1 MRTRAQT
8 ARLGIFVAV
17 AAGLMLATVIFLS
30 GRAFLQSRDH
40 YHILFSET
48 VSGLEVGAAVKLLG
62 VRVGRIESFRVR
74 SDGIDKVEVDIS
86 LDHGTPIRTNARAV
100 LSGSGITGLMFV
112 EITSGTADADL
123 VKPGGEIPAGSSL
136 LGSLTG
142 KAENIALKTDE
153 VLNRVLTIADEQNVN
168 NLRQSLEN
176 IQTATLKLKNVLE
189 GLEGS
194 VPAFAKAGERLNPL
208 MTELGDAA
216 GAVRNAANL
225 VGGLA
230 GDTHKVAT
238 NLEALTRSDG
248 VVYAAVDQLRHT
260 LQTADTIMGG
270 EHADQTAKEVQGAL
284 HSFTDTMNQLTV
296 VLSASG
302 ADVRRISN
310 SLRAAAENLE
320 EFARAIRENPS
331 LLIRPTDQGE

>member
-8 ARLGIFVAV
+8 ARLGVFIAV
-17 AAGLMLATVIFLS
+17 AFALMLATLIILS
-30 GRAFLQSRDH
+30 GRAFLQARDH

-62 VRVGRIESFRVR
+62 VRVGRIEAFRVR

-86 LDHGTPIRTNARAV
+86 LDHGTPIRTNARAI

-112 EITSGTADADL
+112 EITGGTADADL

-153 VLNRVLTIADEQNVN
+153 VLNRVLTIADEQNIN
-168 NLRQSLEN
+168 NLKQSLEN
-176 IQTATLKLKNVLE
+176 VETATLKLKNMLE

-194 VPAFAKAGERLNPL
+194 VPAFAKASERLNPL
-208 MTELGDAA
+208 MTQLGDAA
-216 GAVRNAANL
+216 VAVRDAAGVVNG
-225 VGGLA
+225 VA
-230 GDTHKVAT
+230 GETRKVAV
-238 NLEALTRSDG
+238 NLDTLTRSDG
-248 VVYAAVDQLRHT
+248 VVQAAVDQLRQT
-260 LQTADTIMGG
+260 LQTANTIMGG
-270 EHADQTAKEVQGAL
+270 EHADQTAKDVQAAL
-284 HSFTDTMNQLTV
+284 HSFTDTMNQLTG

-310 SLRAAAENLE
+310 SLRSAAENLE

-331 LLIRPTDQGE
+331 LLIRPTEQGE